1 MLKKMISTVLV
12 FVMMLS
18 IIPIMDSK
26 KSEAISKEEVPD
38 GYTPIYDEA
47 DLAGINNNPEGKYI
61 LMNDIDLSET
71 KKGGKLDAGNGWKP
85 LDEFYGELDGNGHYI
100 ENMHIYGTLKA
111 SYYGLFESLSGT
123 VKKLGMK
130 NVNIEINNIQSE
142 NNIYAGA
149 IAGICYD
156 GQIEQCFVTGAVS
169 GETEFLSDD
178 SNFLKVGCFCGT
190 SGQYSHIKDCYNGA
204 DITIVK
210 DEKNFLGAFSSNGG
224 GHITN
229 CYNVGNIANGKG
241 ALFDDFG
248 WSVTNCFYL
257 QGSGVGEE
265 QGSPLAESQMKK
277 KQYYTKFDFDN
288 VWEID
293 AYHKYQ
299 YPQLKE
305 CIQQRVK
312 ELKIEKLP
320 SKTVYYQGDKLIL
333 TGSKINITY
342 EDDYEITTSITDD
355 MLGKY
360 DMMKLGK
367 VNIPIVKGGKT
378 ISFTVT
384 VKPIEVSNVSLNKT
398 KLSLNPKDEYQ
409 LSASVS
415 PTNATNQLISWNSS
429 NDNVA
434 TVDQRGYVKALKYG
448 TTIIT
453 AKASNGIKAQCTI
466 VVETPLTS
474 IEIRHADNDQTFWNN
489 GYQTS
494 YDNVIILNEGQN
506 YQCTLDKYPSNSSD
520 TVNWQSNNS
529 NIAQVTAGGLIQ
541 AKSMGNT
548 TITVTAKSGVRS
560 SVAVFVKRDI
570 SKCNADSIAEQDYS
584 EDGCYPAIVLRDGDT
599 VLNGE
604 GYNRNYDIEFENN
617 DKPGQATVRIT
628 AADSGYYYGEKI
640 INFTI
645 KEPVVVPTKQPVKV
659 NDSITQKSSQQKGS
673 ATTATLQK
681 VSKGKI
687 KSVKNLKGKKI
698 KVVWKKING
707 ADGYEIEIARNR
719 KMTKNCWS
727 KDTSKTSV
735 ICKKRKKKK
744 YYYVRVR
751 AYYETEDEI
760 IEGAWSTVK
769 KVKVTK

>member
-1 MLKKMISTVLV
+1 M
-12 FVMMLS
+12 
-18 IIPIMDSK
+18 
-26 KSEAISKEEVPD
+26 
-38 GYTPIYDEA
+38 
-47 DLAGINNNPEGKYI
+47 
-61 LMNDIDLSET
+61 
-71 KKGGKLDAGNGWKP
+71 
-85 LDEFYGELDGNGHYI
+85 
-100 ENMHIYGTLKA
+100 
-111 SYYGLFESLSGT
+111 
-123 VKKLGMK
+123 
-130 NVNIEINNIQSE
+130 
-142 NNIYAGA
+142 
-149 IAGICYD
+149 
-156 GQIEQCFVTGAVS
+156 
-169 GETEFLSDD
+169 
-178 SNFLKVGCFCGT
+178 
-190 SGQYSHIKDCYNGA
+190 
-204 DITIVK
+204 
-210 DEKNFLGAFSSNGG
+210 
-224 GHITN
+224 
-229 CYNVGNIANGKG
+229 
-241 ALFDDFG
+241 
-248 WSVTNCFYL
+248 
-257 QGSGVGEE
+257 
-265 QGSPLAESQMKK
+265 
-277 KQYYTKFDFDN
+277 
-288 VWEID
+288 
-293 AYHKYQ
+293 
-299 YPQLKE
+299 
-305 CIQQRVK
+305 
-312 ELKIEKLP
+312 
-320 SKTVYYQGDKLIL
+320 
-333 TGSKINITY
+333 
-342 EDDYEITTSITDD
+342 
-355 MLGKY
+355 
-360 DMMKLGK
+360 
-367 VNIPIVKGGKT
+367 
-378 ISFTVT
+378 
-384 VKPIEVSNVSLNKT
+384 
-398 KLSLNPKDEYQ
+398 
-409 LSASVS
+409 SASVS

-506 YQCTLDKYPSNSSD
+506 YQCALDKYPSNSSD

-769 KVKVTK
+769 RVKVTK

>member
-12 FVMMLS
+12 FVMMVS

-71 KKGGKLDAGNGWKP
+71 KKGGKLDTGNGWKP

-100 ENMHIYGTLKA
+100 KNMHIYGSLNEE
-111 SYYGLFESLSGT
+111 YYGLFQSMRGI
-123 VKKLGMK
+123 VKRLGML
-130 NVNIEINNIQSE
+130 NVDIDIKGVNWRA
-142 NNIYAGA
+142 YVGA
-149 IAGICYD
+149 IAGNGD
-156 GQIEQCFVTGAVS
+156 GWVEQCFVTGTISENISVKKDY
-169 GETEFLSDD
+169 TRL
-178 SNFLKVGCFCGT
+178 NLGCYFG
-190 SGQYSHIKDCYNGA
+190 SYNDFYGLGVIKDCYNGA
-204 DITIVK
+204 NIVVSDNNIT
-210 DEKNFLGAFSSNGG
+210 NTGAFIAHNTRTSKNNALGG
-224 GHITN
+224 IIR
-229 CYNVGNIANGKG
+229 CYNVGNIANGMG
-241 ALFDDFG
+241 NLFDDFCN
-248 WSVTNCFYL
+248 VTNCFYL

-265 QGSPLAESQMKK
+265 QGSPLTESQMKK
-277 KQYYTKFDFDN
+277 KQYYTNFDFEN
-288 VWEID
+288 TWEID
-293 AYHKYQ
+293 SCYKYQ

-305 CIQQRVK
+305 CVQQRVT

-320 SKTVYYQGDKLIL
+320 SKMVYFQGDKLLL
-333 TGSKINITY
+333 TGGEVNITY
-342 EDDYEITTSITDD
+342 EDGYKTITSMTGD

-360 DMMKLGK
+360 DMTKLGE

-384 VKPIEVSNVSLNKT
+384 VNPIEVTKVSLNKT
-398 KLSLNPKDEYQ
+398 KLLLKLKEKYQ

-415 PTNATNQLISWNSS
+415 PTNATNQSISWDSS

-453 AKASNGIKAQCTI
+453 AKSSNGKKAQCTVI
-466 VVETPLTS
+466 V
-474 IEIRHADNDQTFWNN
+474 
-489 GYQTS
+489 G
-494 YDNVIILNEGQN
+494 
-506 YQCTLDKYPSNSSD
+506 
-520 TVNWQSNNS
+520 
-529 NIAQVTAGGLIQ
+529 
-541 AKSMGNT
+541 
-548 TITVTAKSGVRS
+548 
-560 SVAVFVKRDI
+560 
-570 SKCNADSIAEQDYS
+570 
-584 EDGCYPAIVLRDGDT
+584 
-599 VLNGE
+599 
-604 GYNRNYDIEFENN
+604 
-617 DKPGQATVRIT
+617 
-628 AADSGYYYGEKI
+628 
-640 INFTI
+640 
-645 KEPVVVPTKQPVKV
+645 TKTK
-659 NDSITQKSSQQKGS
+659 KGSSQKGN
-673 ATTATLQK
+673 ATSQK
-681 VSKGKI
+681 VSKVKI

-698 KVVWKKING
+698 KVVWKKIKG
-707 ADGYEIEIARNR
+707 VDGYEIEIARNR
-719 KMTKNCWS
+719 KMTKNRWS